1 MTLVEILEYLEEYG
15 DGALLM
21 EPRQDYDDCIVGIG
35 GRFHDGPLAI
45 YSVERV
51 LAVLMRDDEVDEE
64 MAMEWFDFNV
74 IGAWNGPGT
83 PIYVNESAMRVEKPP
98 AG

>member
-1 MTLVEILEYLEEYG
+1 M
-15 DGALLM
+15 
-21 EPRQDYDDCIVGIG
+21 Q
-35 GRFHDGPLAI
+35 
-45 YSVERV
+45 
-51 LAVLMRDDEVDEE
+51 DDEVDEE

-98 AG
+98 AD